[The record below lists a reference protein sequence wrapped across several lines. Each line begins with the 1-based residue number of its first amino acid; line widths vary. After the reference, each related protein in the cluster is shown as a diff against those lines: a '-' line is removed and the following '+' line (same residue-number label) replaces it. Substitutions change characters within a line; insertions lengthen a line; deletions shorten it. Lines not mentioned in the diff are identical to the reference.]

1 MPHAHPAP
9 ARHIP
14 LSACIDLCHPNRI
27 APPTWPIFHVRHGS
41 AERALAPRKGQRAGT
56 LAGTLY
62 RCLRSGS
69 GRRAC
74 HVRILYGCAVGLWG
88 GRGGRGTNANN
99 DEPRRIPRRA
109 EYSNPTVR
117 VRSQGVMDYVAG
129 RCLLW
134 GCGSGRLGCIFQTP
148 QSFRKQKYNKDPN
161 ACDAASSCFTSTV
174 LLFHTT
180 SPPHVRGLLCRVG
193 QPKACPCIGDCSAAP
208 ALRGRW
214 RRSRRAAKRMQQQLR
229 PRRRRRS
236 GRRLPRTLSR
246 RQTPT
251 VPAAW
256 TRRSWSSSSLGYC
269 SARASPSS
277 ATPSP
282 SS

>member
-134 GCGSGRLGCIFQTP
+134 GVALGVWG
-148 QSFRKQKYNKDPN
+148 
-161 ACDAASSCFTSTV
+161 ASSKLHSHSASKSIIRTPMHAMRRAVVLPARCCCST
-174 LLFHTT
+174 
-180 SPPHVRGLLCRVG
+180 P
-193 QPKACPCIGDCSAAP
+193 P
-208 ALRGRW
+208 ALRTCAGCCAASA
-214 RRSRRAAKRMQQQLR
+214 SRKLVRASVIAA
-229 PRRRRRS
+229 PRRPCVDDGAEAG
-236 GRRLPRTLSR
+236 GR
-246 RQTPT
+246 QKGC
-251 VPAAW
+251 
-256 TRRSWSSSSLGYC
+256 SSS
-269 SARASPSS
+269 
-277 ATPSP
+277 
-282 SS
+282 